1 MNSTFQYESNT
12 KVIGK
17 GCNMLRKYCNHSW
30 ACSPQE
36 PPQGPADSSAGLRC
50 QARHFLFLPF
60 VGVIIIVF
68 FALLIIAPLTWY
80 EPLVSELVLMLSWCR
95 GSCRDQCGLFVT
107 ESCQGTSS
115 STWSRRVLLR
125 DYGRHWISCSDGRVC
140 CQLGFK
146 YVHAILKYVQF
157 FNSHTLV
164 FHKGIDGAQIIPH
177 LRNEL
182 KYSQYSQDWLQ
193 MLLVGRGKTSASC
206 AVGTKDGTM
215 SNTSCLIRPGTLQ
228 LVCTRIHE
236 HIHWQYS
243 DTVIFW

>member
-1 MNSTFQYESNT
+1 MNSKFQYESNT

-36 PPQGPADSSAGLRC
+36 PPQGPADSSAGLRG

-60 VGVIIIVF
+60 LGVIIIVFF

-125 DYGRHWISCSDGRVC
+125 DYGRHWISSDGRVC

-146 YVHAILKYVQF
+146 MIQVCS
-157 FNSHTLV
+157 SHFEDFWSMFSFSIPTLLSFTKALMERRS
-164 FHKGIDGAQIIPH
+164 FHIYATSWSTHSIHRIDS
-177 LRNEL
+177 R
-182 KYSQYSQDWLQ
+182 
-193 MLLVGRGKTSASC
+193 C
-206 AVGTKDGTM
+206 
-215 SNTSCLIRPGTLQ
+215 
-228 LVCTRIHE
+228 
-236 HIHWQYS
+236 
-243 DTVIFW
+243 FW

>member
-1 MNSTFQYESNT
+1 MIPTRFAPGLWQALNQFRWKSVLSTGIQD
-12 KVIGK
+12 
-17 GCNMLRKYCNHSW
+17 
-30 ACSPQE
+30 
-36 PPQGPADSSAGLRC
+36 DSSMF
-50 QARHFLFLPF
+50 QPF
-60 VGVIIIVF
+60 WRF
-68 FALLIIAPLTWY
+68 
-80 EPLVSELVLMLSWCR
+80 
-95 GSCRDQCGLFVT
+95 
-107 ESCQGTSS
+107 
-115 STWSRRVLLR
+115 
-125 DYGRHWISCSDGRVC
+125 
-140 CQLGFK
+140 
-146 YVHAILKYVQF
+146 LKYVQF

-228 LVCTRIHE
+228 LVCTRVHE

-243 DTVIFW
+243 KLFWYSNLLIIFWSLKIF